1 MAISP
6 GDSAARRP
14 IAFRSIGYV
23 KGVIAGFDWLHR
35 RHVGRAAGRGETA
48 GEPAGSD
55 ARGAEVS

>member
-35 RHVGRAAGRGETA
+35 RHAGRGETA
-48 GEPAGSD
+48 GEPAGGD